1 MPFIKA
7 LKERE
12 RNVAKLN
19 QKLAPLVVGFVQG
32 NMNGPFK
39 PNAPLTK
46 SLKNGGSRPLID
58 SGDTRASISSQPL
71 GDGFEVGTNK
81 PHARILNDGG
91 TIKPKRSRKLAIPT
105 TKQLKKRSDA
115 WGVKKTLTWLESQG
129 WRIFFRVNSIMGR
142 APPGAK
148 GYGLKI
154 KSKHNKNARKKRDG
168 TYSEGAKGVFYVL
181 YYRSSGVKVP
191 ARRFMYLSD
200 EQEKLLIKTADS
212 VINGRQ

>member
-1 MPFIKA
+1 MSFLKA

-12 RNVAKLN
+12 QNIAKLN
-19 QKLAPLVVGFVQG
+19 TKLAPLVVTFVQM

-39 PNAPLTK
+39 PNSALTK
-46 SLKNGGSRPLID
+46 SLKNGGSKPLMNT
-58 SGDTRASISSQPL
+58 GDTKASISYQAL

-81 PHARILNDGG
+81 PYARILNDGG

-105 TKQLKKRSDA
+105 TRQLKQRSDA
-115 WGVKKTLTWLESQG
+115 WGVKKTLTWLKGQG

-148 GYGLKI
+148 GFGLKV
-154 KSKHNKNARKKRDG
+154 KSKHNKNARKRKDG

-181 YYRSSGVKVP
+181 YYRSAGIKIP

-200 EQEKLLIKTADS
+200 EQETQLISTAEAI
-212 VINGRQ
+212 INKAR